1 MARIKHYQKYTHS
14 VLNIYDWGGFFAD
27 FRIVKVFYLV
37 SFASKTPITG
47 WTIVDCSIEVRTV
60 LGIAVGRIL
69 AWICKNFLT
78 FRTCNVF

>member
-60 LGIAVGRIL
+60 SEYLWDAYSHGFVKIS
-69 AWICKNFLT
+69 
-78 FRTCNVF
+78 